1 MKDYLQ
7 DYVTFHFDKDEDWTY
22 DEEKEFSAQAKT
34 AEATFLDLF
43 REKPDFRTREEM
55 KSYIETA
62 IEDEEIEDAKLVLAR
77 FEEWCKELIL
87 DHSSHTESELIEADR
102 AFELA
107 RLVGPFL
114 SASASWNDKPSL
126 WPIVRQVR

>member
-7 DYVTFHFDKDEDWTY
+7 DYVTFHFERDEDWTY

-43 REKPDFRTREEM
+43 RGKPDFRSREEM
-55 KSYIETA
+55 KSYMKTVIQ
-62 IEDEEIEDAKLVLAR
+62 DDEIEDAKPILAR

-87 DHSSHTESELIEADR
+87 GHSSQTESELIEADR

-114 SASASWNDKPSL
+114 SASASWSDKPSL
-126 WPIVRQVR
+126 WPIVRKVR

>member
-1 MKDYLQ
+1 MKEHLEEYIN
-7 DYVTFHFDKDEDWTY
+7 YHFERDDDWTY

-43 REKPDFRTREEM
+43 RGKPNLTSREEM
-55 KSYIETA
+55 KSYIRMAHEVQ
-62 IEDEEIEDAKLVLAR
+62 DAKSILAQ
-77 FEEWCKELIL
+77 FEEWCKELML
-87 DHSSHTESELIEADR
+87 EHSCCTELELIEAER

-107 RLVGPFL
+107 RLISPFL
-114 SASASWNDKPSL
+114 SASASWSDKPSL